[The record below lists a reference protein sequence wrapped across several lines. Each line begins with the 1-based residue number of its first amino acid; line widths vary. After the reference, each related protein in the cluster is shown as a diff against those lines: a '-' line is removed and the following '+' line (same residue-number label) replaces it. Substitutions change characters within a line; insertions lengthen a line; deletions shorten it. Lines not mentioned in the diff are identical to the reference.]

1 MLARDIRDHGCQCGK
16 QGVSRALCRR
26 RRTVAF
32 PCECAAVQIDK
43 CAFNGRAADIHADRQ
58 GRSFQTD
65 CRIVMF
71 APPRPDNDPIITCN
85 MNSIDTQF
93 ATRRNAALQ
102 PGTLHAALLD
112 RLTRT
117 LGKNPDSATPRDIYD
132 SLSLAVREEPTL
144 RWLAT
149 QRRVSNAH
157 VKRVCYFSVEYLPG
171 RSLINALSSLDGD
184 LVQEARTVLRSMGFE
199 LEDIAAQEVDPG
211 LGNGGLGR
219 LAACFLDSL
228 ATLHYPAVGYGIRYD
243 YGIFT
248 QVIGPDGG
256 QREVASSWLRLRNVW
271 EAPRSSVRYTVRF
284 GGRSEA
290 EQGAAVS
297 DAHRWV
303 GTNDMYAIGFDQLTP
318 GNGGPTVNHL
328 RLWSGRAITPFQI
341 DSFNAGNYAAAVQ
354 DQLEAKNLSRVL
366 YPDDST
372 PQGKELRLKQQYFFV
387 SASLQDILLTHLSE
401 GRSLASLPQSVAIQ
415 LNDTHPAVA
424 IAELMRLLVDE
435 HGLSWAESWPITN
448 AVFSYTN
455 HTLLPEALET
465 WPVAMFE
472 RLLPR
477 HLEIIYVI
485 NREFLRTVES
495 AYPADQQRLR
505 DMSIIDDGS
514 DRRVRMAHLAIV
526 GSHKVNGVAQLH
538 SDLMRR
544 HVFHGFAEMY
554 PERFVNVTNG
564 IAVRRWLKQSNPGLS
579 ALLTQ
584 HLGRSWENDLEEL
597 ARMAGAVDDAH
608 FRRQFRAVKHANKQR
623 LAAEVMRRTG
633 LEISIDC
640 LFDVQVKRIHE
651 YKRQLLNLLY
661 VVTRYRK
668 IRDEPRADTV
678 PRAVIFAGKAAPGYV
693 MAKAIIKLINNVART
708 IDADTVVR
716 DKLRVAFLPDYDVSL
731 AQKIMPAADL
741 SQQISTAGMEA
752 SGTGNMKL
760 ALNGALTIGTLD
772 GANIEIRDRVG
783 AENMFIFGLT
793 ADEIEARR
801 AAGYRPRDEVDANK
815 ELKDTLDLIASG
827 FFSSDRPDDAKPV
840 IDRLLSDGEPYLVL
854 ADYAA
859 YAKAQGEV
867 DALYAQEDQW
877 SRKAAINCLNMGFFS
892 SDRSIRE
899 YADRIWSVKPVI

>member
-1 MLARDIRDHGCQCGK
+1 MI
-16 QGVSRALCRR
+16 
-26 RRTVAF
+26 
-32 PCECAAVQIDK
+32 
-43 CAFNGRAADIHADRQ
+43 
-58 GRSFQTD
+58 
-65 CRIVMF
+65 
-71 APPRPDNDPIITCN
+71 NDLIITPN
-85 MNSIDTQF
+85 MDSIDTQF

-102 PGTLHAALLD
+102 PGSLLAALLD

-132 SLSLAVREEPTL
+132 ALSLAVREELTL

-149 QRRVSNAH
+149 QRRVANAH

-184 LVQEARTVLRSMGFE
+184 LVHEARAALRSMGHDLDE
-199 LEDIAAQEVDPG
+199 IAAQEVDPG

-248 QVIGPDGG
+248 QVIGADGA
-256 QREVASSWLRLRNVW
+256 QREMASSWLRLRNVW
-271 EAPRSSVRYTVRF
+271 ETPSSSVRYMVRF

-290 EQGAAVS
+290 APDAAVT

-303 GTNDMYAIGFDQLTP
+303 NTDDIYAIGFDQLTP

-341 DSFNAGNYAAAVQ
+341 DSFNAGDYAAAVH
-354 DQLEAKNLSRVL
+354 DQVAAKNLSRVL

-387 SASLQDILLTHLSE
+387 SASLQDILTTHLSE
-401 GRSLASLPQSVAIQ
+401 GRSLASLPDSIAIQ

-424 IAELMRLLVDE
+424 IPELMRLLVDE
-435 HGLSWAESWPITN
+435 HGVSWEESWQITQG
-448 AVFSYTN
+448 VFSYTN
-455 HTLLPEALET
+455 HTLLPEALES
-465 WPVAMFE
+465 WPVSMFE

-477 HLEIIYVI
+477 HLEIIYLI
-485 NREFLRTVES
+485 NRDFLKAVTAS
-495 AYPADQQRLR
+495 YPQDPQRLR
-505 DMSIIDDGS
+505 NLSIIDDGG
-514 DRRVRMAHLAIV
+514 DRRVRMSHLAIV
-526 GSHKVNGVAQLH
+526 GSHKINGVAQLH
-538 SDLMRR
+538 SDIMRK
-544 HVFHGFAEMY
+544 HVFREFSEMY
-554 PERFVNVTNG
+554 PDRFINVTNG

-597 ARMAGAVDDAH
+597 ARLSGAADDAE
-608 FRRQFRAVKHANKQR
+608 FRRQFRGIKHTNKQR
-623 LAAEVMRRTG
+623 LADEVALRTG
-633 LEISIDC
+633 LQINVGS

-661 VVTRYRK
+661 VITRYQR
-668 IRDEPRADTV
+668 IRENPRADIV
-678 PRAVIFAGKAAPGYV
+678 PRTVIFAGKAAPGYA
-693 MAKAIIKLINNVART
+693 MAKAIIKLINNVARV
-708 IDADTVVR
+708 IESDSLAR
-716 DKLRVAFLPDYDVSL
+716 GKLQLAFLPDYDVSL

-772 GANIEIRDRVG
+772 GANIEIRDHVG

-793 ADEIEARR
+793 ADEVTARR
-801 AAGYRPRDEVDANK
+801 SAGYEPAREVERNP
-815 ELKDTLDLIASG
+815 ELKKTLDLIASG
-827 FFSSDRPDDAKPV
+827 FFSPDRPDDARPI
-840 IDRLLSDGEPYLVL
+840 IDRLLSPGEPFLVL

-859 YAKAQGEV
+859 YSKAQDQV
-867 DALYAQEDQW
+867 DALYVLEDRW
-877 SRKAAINCLNMGFFS
+877 NHKAVINCLNMGYFS

-899 YADRIWSVKPVI
+899 YADRIWAVRPVI

>member
-1 MLARDIRDHGCQCGK
+1 MD
-16 QGVSRALCRR
+16 
-26 RRTVAF
+26 
-32 PCECAAVQIDK
+32 
-43 CAFNGRAADIHADRQ
+43 
-58 GRSFQTD
+58 
-65 CRIVMF
+65 
-71 APPRPDNDPIITCN
+71 
-85 MNSIDTQF
+85 SIDTQF

-117 LGKNPDSATPRDIYD
+117 LGKNPDSATPRDIFD
-132 SLSLAVREEPTL
+132 ALSLAVREELTL

-184 LVQEARTVLRSMGFE
+184 LVHEARTVLKSMGFE
-199 LEDIAAQEVDPG
+199 LEDVAAQEVDPG

-219 LAACFLDSL
+219 LAACFLDSM

-248 QVIGPDGG
+248 QAIGADGG

-271 EAPRSSVRYTVRF
+271 EAPISNVRYTVRF
-284 GGRSEA
+284 GGRSQA
-290 EQGAAVS
+290 PAGAPVS

-303 GTNDMYAIGFDQLTP
+303 DTNDIYAVGFDQLIP

-328 RLWSGRAITPFQI
+328 RLWSGRAITPFKI
-341 DSFNAGNYAAAVQ
+341 DAFNAGNYAAAVQ

-387 SASLQDILLTHLSE
+387 SASLQDILGTHLSE
-401 GRSLASLPQSVAIQ
+401 GRSLASLPDSIAIQ

-424 IAELMRLLVDE
+424 IPELMRLLVDE
-435 HGLSWAESWPITN
+435 HALSWEESWQITK

-455 HTLLPEALET
+455 HTLLPEALES
-465 WPVAMFE
+465 WPVSMLE

-477 HLEIIYVI
+477 HLEIIYLI
-485 NREFLRTVES
+485 NQDFLRIVES
-495 AYPADQQRLR
+495 AFPGDQERLR
-505 DMSIIDDGS
+505 TMSIIDDGA

-526 GSHKVNGVAQLH
+526 GCHKINGVAQLH
-538 SDLMRR
+538 SDLMRK
-544 HVFHGFAEMY
+544 HVFSGFAQVY
-554 PERFVNVTNG
+554 PDRFINVTNG

-597 ARMAGAVDDAH
+597 GRLNGAADDAE
-608 FRRQFRAVKHANKQR
+608 FRRQFRGIKHTNKQR
-623 LAAEVMRRTG
+623 LADEVMRRTG
-633 LEISIDC
+633 VEIGAHF

-668 IRDEPRADTV
+668 IRENPHAATV
-678 PRAVIFAGKAAPGYV
+678 PRAVIFAGKAAPGYA

-708 IDADTVVR
+708 IDADELAR

-772 GANIEIRDRVG
+772 GANIEIRDHVG

-793 ADEIEARR
+793 ADEVAARR
-801 AAGYRPRDEVDANK
+801 AAGYRPRGEIEANP
-815 ELKDTLDLIASG
+815 ELQGTLDLIASG
-827 FFSSDRPDDAKPV
+827 FFSPGRPDDAKEV
-840 IDRLLSDGEPYLVL
+840 IERLLSDAEPYLVL
-854 ADYAA
+854 ADYAS
-859 YAKAQGEV
+859 YAEAQDRV
-867 DALYAQEDQW
+867 DALYTLEDQW
-877 SRKAAINCLNMGFFS
+877 SHKAVINCLNMGYFS